1 MAIDVA
7 FFIIMIIAIFKGFSK
22 GLIVG
27 IFSFLAFIIGLAAA
41 LKLSV
46 VVAHHLETSSG
57 ITGKWLPVIS
67 FALVFII
74 VVLLV
79 NLGARII
86 KKTASIVMLGWVDKI
101 GGILLYVIIYTIIF
115 SVILFFA
122 EKTFLLKPETVA
134 ASSVHDYVA
143 PWGPKVMDNLG
154 KIIPLFKDLFI
165 QLQSFFENL
174 GHKLAA

>member
-1 MAIDVA
+1 MVIDVA
-7 FFIIMIIAIFKGFSK
+7 FFIIMIIAVFKGFSK

-46 VVAHHLETSSG
+46 VVAHYLETSSG
-57 ITGKWLPVIS
+57 ITAKWLPVIS

-101 GGILLYVIIYTIIF
+101 GGIVLYVIIYTIIF

-134 ASSVHDYVA
+134 ASSVNDYVA

-154 KIIPLFKDLFI
+154 KIIPLFKDLFT
-165 QLQSFFENL
+165 QLQSFFGNL
-174 GHKLAA
+174 GYKLAG